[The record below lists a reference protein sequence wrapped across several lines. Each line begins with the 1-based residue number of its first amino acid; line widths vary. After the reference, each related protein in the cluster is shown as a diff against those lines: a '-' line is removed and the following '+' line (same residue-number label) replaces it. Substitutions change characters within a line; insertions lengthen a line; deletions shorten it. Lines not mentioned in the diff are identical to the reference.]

1 MEPRAFPEN
10 LAGTGEHCGKKV
22 HSIFILTFFEKN
34 AREEQKKRDGGK
46 EKIGKDVVEWE
57 K

>member
-10 LAGTGEHCGKKV
+10 LAGTGGHCGKKV